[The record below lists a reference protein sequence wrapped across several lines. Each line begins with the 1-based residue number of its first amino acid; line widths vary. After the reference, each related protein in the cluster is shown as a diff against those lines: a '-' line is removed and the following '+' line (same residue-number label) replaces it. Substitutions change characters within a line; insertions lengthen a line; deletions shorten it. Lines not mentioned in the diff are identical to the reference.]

1 MLLVKTKVKPSS
13 IDGLGLYAEEDI
25 RYGEIV
31 EIVETDFSYKVFT
44 QEQVDKFDELKRQYE
59 HDYTFKIGNNYYATI
74 DLAKFMNHSDAPNLF
89 WRETIP
95 LDEAKPT
102 VIGYF
107 FAINDI
113 KKGEEITVNY
123 NEFCEKGTD
132 F

>member
-1 MLLVKTKVKPSS
+1 MLVVKTKVKPSS
-13 IDGLGLYAEEDI
+13 IDGLGLYAEEEI

-74 DLAKFMNHSDAPNLF
+74 DLAKFMNHSDTPNLF
-89 WRETIP
+89 WRETI
-95 LDEAKPT
+95 DEARPN

-107 FAINDI
+107 FAVNDI
-113 KKGEEITVNY
+113 KVGDELTVDYNMFCLKG
-123 NEFCEKGTD
+123 CD
-132 F
+132 W